1 MEEEEEDGIEEGK
14 DGALSSLLGIIRLLN
29 KSFLR
34 SNNSDK
40 SLKLLLELTKR
51 GSELEEA
58 IRID

>member
-1 MEEEEEDGIEEGK
+1 LEEEEEDGIEEGK